1 MAGKNGF
8 RPFLANTRVPAT
20 GKRSL

>member
-8 RPFLANTRVPAT
+8 RPFLANTHAPAT